1 MALTFFS
8 HSFTWFSGLN
18 SFIGGPTKEMNIK
31 VAAVFKSFELQTQE
45 VIVFMVLNDY
55 SHSAVGIISIFILA
69 ASG

>member
-1 MALTFFS
+1 
-8 HSFTWFSGLN
+8 
-18 SFIGGPTKEMNIK
+18 MNIK